1 MKDRIHMQV
10 ISDNYRQ
17 IPSVAFQRRQSVPVN
32 SSLRLVQVL
41 KLPRQCHH
49 QSLKIQLIERH
60 PNQKEFTDLNHQN
73 DRKQKRKYLKYYCV
87 YLPLCIYLL
96 MISLICLGTI
106 IAAIVI
112 GLLSLAK
119 TTTTTATTTSEITT
133 VTTTSII
140 TTTQTTAIPCSPS
153 CNSEQTCI
161 QNVCTNVGYLACT
174 LTWSRPGDGDI
185 VVTTPSGK
193 TICYTNRGP
202 SNATDQ
208 GELDRDDQV
217 GEGPENVYWPSNG
230 TLPPTGT
237 YYVCFEPYQFNNP
250 IISIINP
257 ITVIYRIVRP
267 SSPTLIFTRTFTS
280 TITNSY
286 NCNITSN
293 TLIGSFNYP

>member
-1 MKDRIHMQV
+1 
-10 ISDNYRQ
+10 
-17 IPSVAFQRRQSVPVN
+17 
-32 SSLRLVQVL
+32 
-41 KLPRQCHH
+41 
-49 QSLKIQLIERH
+49 
-60 PNQKEFTDLNHQN
+60 
-73 DRKQKRKYLKYYCV
+73 
-87 YLPLCIYLL
+87 

-119 TTTTTATTTSEITT
+119 TTTTTATITSETTT
-133 VTTTSII
+133 VTTTSVT
-140 TTTQTTAIPCSPS
+140 TTTQTTDIPCSPS

-193 TICYTNRGP
+193 TIYYANRGP
-202 SNATDQ
+202 SNATNQ

-250 IISIINP
+250 IISITNP

>member
-1 MKDRIHMQV
+1 MSSSI
-10 ISDNYRQ
+10 IE
-17 IPSVAFQRRQSVPVN
+17 N
-32 SSLRLVQVL
+32 S
-41 KLPRQCHH
+41 
-49 QSLKIQLIERH
+49 
-60 PNQKEFTDLNHQN
+60 
-73 DRKQKRKYLKYYCV
+73 
-87 YLPLCIYLL
+87 
-96 MISLICLGTI
+96 
-106 IAAIVI
+106 
-112 GLLSLAK
+112 
-119 TTTTTATTTSEITT
+119 TATTTSETTT
-133 VTTTSII
+133 VTTTSIT

-153 CNSEQTCI
+153 CNWEQTCI

-193 TICYTNRGP
+193 TICYINRGP

-250 IISIINP
+250 IISIANP